1 MLSFVCHAIQDF
13 WRMSAGYVGLI
24 GYYIEWD
31 GKSASATGR
40 EEYRGTTILWCSCF
54 PLVLF
59 ISASRDKLAGLA
71 ECLFVCGN
79 ICSLPFFSF
88 SPFCIG
94 IWMGWAGLLHRN
106 NLAEGVHG
114 IGTSQEQRAL
124 TP

>member
-24 GYYIEWD
+24 DYYIEWD

-79 ICSLPFFSF
+79 ICSLPFFF
-88 SPFCIG
+88 LFLPFALG
-94 IWMGWAGLLHRN
+94 YGWGGLDCYTETTWQKVYM
-106 NLAEGVHG
+106 A
-114 IGTSQEQRAL
+114 
-124 TP
+124 